1 MVVLKADFEMTHETK
16 DIVEYELFYGSV
28 MDMSSDFIFGLY
40 EFQHALKGAAK
51 FIPRIK
57 TFECKFCPEEII
69 ENSCTNDARYCFY
82 VPEQD
87 ELADFPDVD

>member
-1 MVVLKADFEMTHETK
+1 MWYVTHETK

-28 MDMSSDFIFGLY
+28 MDLSSDFIFGLY
-40 EFQHALKGAAK
+40 EFQHALRGAAK

-69 ENSCTNDARYCFY
+69 ENSCTSDARYCFY
-82 VPEQD
+82 VPE
-87 ELADFPDVD
+87 